1 MPEENTPIVVGENFS
16 IVFFEESRLV
26 NQVLDMNI
34 FKGKKLVYTCLR
46 SAKGGCPPL
55 MFSLPIKE
63 AFYMILLLLF
73 TTFI

>member
-34 FKGKKLVYTCLR
+34 FKGNKNFFTHALNQEREGDPTPAPLLR
-46 SAKGGCPPL
+46 SAWP
-55 MFSLPIKE
+55 
-63 AFYMILLLLF
+63 
-73 TTFI
+73 